1 MTSDETVL
9 AGLSGVQR
17 FAPDSPLER
26 VTDSN
31 HRSLME
37 GSSASPQ
44 SGQPSQTGICDAV
57 SQFGEWVQQGLHVAV
72 SSATHKARRFA
83 ESGRSRSNSTPV
95 SPTGNSWTGHLD
107 LSPARTNPGFCET
120 QDSRCTRGT
129 GLVSAPQEST
139 LALKTGPL
147 LSRSSNRLH
156 DS

>member
-44 SGQPSQTGICDAV
+44 SQQPSQTGICDAV
-57 SQFGEWVQQGLHVAV
+57 SQFGEWVQQGLHVACV
-72 SSATHKARRFA
+72 VVDIKPGLSRNPEEAGRTRR
-83 ESGRSRSNSTPV
+83 RSRPREIR
-95 SPTGNSWTGHLD
+95 G
-107 LSPARTNPGFCET
+107 PGI
-120 QDSRCTRGT
+120 
-129 GLVSAPQEST
+129 
-139 LALKTGPL
+139 
-147 LSRSSNRLH
+147 
-156 DS
+156 